1 MKKDIHPKYFNNV
14 KVTCSSCST
23 TYEVGSTLES
33 LNTELCSGC
42 HPFYT
47 GVEKIV
53 DTDNL
58 VAKFKER
65 QSKAK
70 PSFQSKRAK
79 MVKRKEKEDSSTK
92 KEQKSV
98 TLKDMLSAISDK

>member
-23 TYEVGSTLES
+23 TYEVGSTLENM
-33 LNTELCSGC
+33 NTELCSNC

-79 MVKRKEKEDSSTK
+79 MASRKGKDSSTK
-92 KEQKSV
+92 KENKSV
-98 TLKDMLSAISDK
+98 TLKDMLSAIDKK

>member
-1 MKKDIHPKYFNNV
+1 MKKNIHPKYNEEI

-23 TYEVGSTLES
+23 TYTIGSTLENIS
-33 LNTELCSGC
+33 TELCSSC

-47 GVEKIV
+47 GVDKIV

-65 QSKAK
+65 ESKAK
-70 PSFQSKRAK
+70 KSFTSKKSK
-79 MVKRKEKEDSSTK
+79 MLQRKKKDDGTK
-92 KEQKSV
+92 KEQSSL
-98 TLKDMLSAISDK
+98 TLKDMLSAIGNK